1 MDSPAQKRER
11 SLFQC
16 QWGGLVDTLLE
27 QYGESVA
34 VEELV
39 KIEPTLVERLQA
51 LEGCK
56 SLYEVIKV
64 FQKYD
69 WPSMEPNADSW
80 VNRINSRLLD
90 QLLKAFL
97 VAKHIGNGMFSYGV
111 NNGSPF
117 HYRHAQ
123 YLCMMKQI
131 IAGNSME
138 AFEFL
143 LEGRGLDLNEY
154 SYDIDFGH
162 SCPQM
167 LARIWTVTP
176 LTLNRSKDIVLR
188 TTSCQVLDMILESKM
203 LSLKEINE
211 LILRY
216 RAYLHNVPHIAKWV
230 LDHGEPMTSLTQR
243 FASVQENLKLLQG
256 LHALGVNAHPFV
268 SFVARQAL
276 ASSEWKSILFE
287 LKKLSIPLVPIAVTP
302 TSLDM
307 YKCLVKLGYRATG
320 KEFRAAFDCLDV
332 AYVQALLHDKAP
344 IPADALYE
352 TIIVRSHG
360 RRHAKGL
367 SEFRDKKSIVR
378 LLMQHGCTITQSQF
392 ESIRNQYA
400 GLARAVQ
407 GVIKD

>member
-1 MDSPAQKRER
+1 MDSYAEKRER
-11 SLFQC
+11 ALIQC
-16 QWGGLVDTLLE
+16 QWGGLVETLTE

-34 VEELV
+34 VEELI
-39 KIEPTLVERLQA
+39 KIEPTLVDRLQA

-69 WPSMEPNADSW
+69 WPSMEPDVDSW

-97 VAKHIGNGMFSYGV
+97 VANHMGNVMFSFGF
-111 NNGSPF
+111 NDGSPF

-131 IAGNSME
+131 IVGNAME
-138 AFEFL
+138 ALEFL
-143 LEGRGLDLNEY
+143 LDGRGLDLNEY
-154 SYDIDFGH
+154 SYDSVFGH
-162 SCPQM
+162 SSPQM

-176 LTLNRSKDIVLR
+176 LTVNRSRDIVLR

-203 LSLKEINE
+203 LSLKEISGF
-211 LILRY
+211 ILRH
-216 RAYLHNVPHIAKWV
+216 RAYLHMAPHIAKWV
-230 LDHGEPMTSLTQR
+230 LDHGEPMNALTQR

-256 LHALGVNAHPFV
+256 LHALGVNTRPLV

-276 ASSEWKSILFE
+276 ESSDWKSIFDQ
-287 LKKLSIPLVPIAVTP
+287 LKTLSIPLVPIAVTP

-307 YKCLVKLGYRATG
+307 YKCVVKLGYRATG
-320 KEFRAAFDCLDV
+320 KEFREAFNCLDIP
-332 AYVQALLHDKAP
+332 YVHALLHDKAP
-344 IPADALYE
+344 IPNDALYE
-352 TIIVRSHG
+352 AIIVHSHT

-367 SEFRDKKSIVR
+367 AAFRDKKTIVR
-378 LLMQHGCTITQSQF
+378 LLMQHGCTMTQSQF
-392 ESIRNQYA
+392 ESIRHQYA
-400 GLARAVQ
+400 GLARVVQ